1 MLGIVLGTELI
12 KMRPIGGTSEG
23 LSEEGGHSGEES
35 AFFYYSLSGGEKEV
49 RETRQK
55 EEREIRGGRGDRR
68 GKNLE
73 KSAVYSHESLL
84 SSCFP

>member
-12 KMRPIGGTSEG
+12 KKRPIGGTREG
-23 LSEEGGHSGEES
+23 LSEEGRHSGEKES

-68 GKNLE
+68 G
-73 KSAVYSHESLL
+73 
-84 SSCFP
+84 